1 MFVTNQFFEA
11 SIKGGEREKRAATGQ
26 VRVTPNRQ
34 VESFF
39 LFQGRKYNNSKV
51 FKISITESK
60 YFVIVLVFS
69 TLLLKSL

>member
-34 VESFF
+34 VES
-39 LFQGRKYNNSKV
+39 V
-51 FKISITESK
+51 F
-60 YFVIVLVFS
+60 
-69 TLLLKSL
+69 